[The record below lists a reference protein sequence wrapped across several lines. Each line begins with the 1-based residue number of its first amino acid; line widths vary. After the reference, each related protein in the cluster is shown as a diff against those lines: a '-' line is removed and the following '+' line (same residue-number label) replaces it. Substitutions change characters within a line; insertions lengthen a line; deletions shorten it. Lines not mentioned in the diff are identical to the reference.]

1 MNYIVRRFFFTLYRS
16 PKCVCWLVGKKKMI
30 YDHLVCCDPKG
41 LLCPRGTLQTQ
52 RTLGLVL
59 ELRQLV
65 ISQPINGLHRQ
76 ICIEIQLLQYHTLKL
91 GRMLINCPT

>member
-1 MNYIVRRFFFTLYRS
+1 
-16 PKCVCWLVGKKKMI
+16 MI

-52 RTLGLVL
+52 RTLGLAL

-91 GRMLINCPT
+91 GRMLINCPIRARMGAYECV